1 MWPSPPLCAAID
13 ANVDSGCTAQ
23 ESRLPPPHTAPIT
36 LVLVFVRL
44 GFVGCAVGYS
54 SAERQSPRIRQSA
67 DVCCKLRR
75 LSLGEP
81 QSPCF
86 FPCYDAARVCF
97 EGQVWLPRRQC
108 CKALQSVAQCCTVLC
123 SVFSRSMQ
131 LYATLYNTVMVE
143 SRLNLRSP
151 IAWYRTFPTTGKDA
165 TEYAPTSF
173 VAFTAGDVARRD
185 SRADQCRPH
194 RCRAD

>member
-1 MWPSPPLCAAID
+1 MQWVGRGLRWAGRAFDECDAAFMCAAID

-81 QSPCF
+81 QSHG
-86 FPCYDAARVCF
+86 YDATMRPRVCF
-97 EGQVWLPRRQC
+97 EGQVWIRRRQC

-131 LYATLYNTVMVE
+131 LCATLYNTVMVE

-151 IAWYRTFPTTGKDA
+151 IA
-165 TEYAPTSF
+165 
-173 VAFTAGDVARRD
+173 
-185 SRADQCRPH
+185 
-194 RCRAD
+194 